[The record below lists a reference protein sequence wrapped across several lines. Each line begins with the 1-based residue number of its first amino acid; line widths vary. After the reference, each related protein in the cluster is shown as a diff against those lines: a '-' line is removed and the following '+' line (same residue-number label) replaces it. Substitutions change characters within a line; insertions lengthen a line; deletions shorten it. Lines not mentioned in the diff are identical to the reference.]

1 MKLLKQEMGTVDSK
15 KKKKKKG
22 KISTSDVAWLP
33 DITSDLQDM

>member
-1 MKLLKQEMGTVDSK
+1 MKLLKQEMGTVDS